1 MNHILLVKYRF
12 KCGACVFLVNTVLQ
26 IFRSVKEG
34 WMIVTQMQLAQ
45 THLEV
50 ITVFATLDLPEMDT
64 YVQVSNNLVIV
75 SDIYRF

>member
-1 MNHILLVKYRF
+1 MSHILLVKYRF

-26 IFRSVKEG
+26 IFQSVKEG

-75 SDIYRF
+75 LHIYKF

>member
-1 MNHILLVKYRF
+1 MCLS
-12 KCGACVFLVNTVLQ
+12 VLQ
-26 IFRSVKEG
+26 IFQSVKEG

-50 ITVFATLDLPEMDT
+50 ITVFATLDLPGMDT

-75 SDIYRF
+75 LGIYKF